1 MSSLK
6 RSLIQLHIFVFLAG
20 LTAPIGNLI
29 QLNGLVLVFYRMFLT
44 VLALLPVYLMQQ
56 QLSQVTFKDKI
67 KLMSI
72 GVLIAIHW
80 VCFYGSIKLA
90 NVSVALVCISSVGI
104 FTAVLE
110 PFFFKTK
117 LIWNDILIGLLS
129 LVGILCI
136 FQFDIQFRTGI
147 LVGLVSALFASIF
160 TIINKRLT
168 VQYTT
173 QTIQTFE
180 MLGGFGF
187 LAIVVLCINAYQHN
201 AFVIPKQLDW
211 FWLII
216 LSLVCTVLANYLMLN
231 ALKRISAFTLN
242 VSLNLEPVYGIIIA
256 IVLFQEHKQMG
267 KGFYIGM
274 VLIAISVM
282 LQMFR
287 VLRQQ
292 KFNKKPFLS

>member
-1 MSSLK
+1 ML
-6 RSLIQLHIFVFLAG
+6 
-20 LTAPIGNLI
+20 
-29 QLNGLVLVFYRMFLT
+29 LT
-44 VLALLPVYLMQQ
+44 VVALLPIYMIQQ
-56 QLSQVTFKDKI
+56 QPSPISFKDKG
-67 KLMSI
+67 KLMLI

-90 NVSVALVCISSVGI
+90 NVSIALVCISSVGI
-104 FTAVLE
+104 FTAILE
-110 PFFFKTK
+110 PLIFKSK
-117 LIWNDILIGLLS
+117 FIWNDILIGLLS
-129 LVGILCI
+129 LIGILFI
-136 FQFDIQFRTGI
+136 FQFDIHFRTGI

-187 LAIVVLCINAYQHN
+187 LAIVILSINAYQHN
-201 AFVIPKQLDW
+201 AFVIPTQRDW

-216 LSLVCTVLANYLMLN
+216 LALVCTVLANHLMLN

-242 VSLNLEPVYGIIIA
+242 VTLNLEPVYGIIIA
-256 IVLFQEHKQMG
+256 ILLFQEHKQMG
-267 KGFYIGM
+267 KGFYIGI

-292 KFNKKPFLS
+292 KSNK

>member
-1 MSSLK
+1 VSSFK
-6 RSLIQLHIFVFLAG
+6 RSLIQLHVFVFLAG

-29 QLNGLVLVFYRMFLT
+29 QLNGLILVFYRMLLT
-44 VLALLPVYLMQQ
+44 VLALIPIYLMHQQ
-56 QLSQVTFKDKI
+56 ASQISLKDKV
-67 KLMSI
+67 KLMFI

-90 NVSVALVCISSVGI
+90 NVSIALVCISSVGI
-104 FTAVLE
+104 FTAMLE
-110 PFFFKTK
+110 PLIFKSK
-117 LIWNDILIGLLS
+117 FIWNDILIGLLS
-129 LVGILCI
+129 LIGILFI
-136 FQFDIQFRTGI
+136 FQFDIHFRTGI

-187 LAIVVLCINAYQHN
+187 LAIVILSINAYQHN
-201 AFVIPKQLDW
+201 AFVIPTQRDW

-216 LSLVCTVLANYLMLN
+216 LALVCTVLANHLMLN

-242 VSLNLEPVYGIIIA
+242 VTLNLEPVYGIIIA
-256 IVLFQEHKQMG
+256 ILLFQEHKQMG
-267 KGFYIGM
+267 KGFYIGI

-292 KFNKKPFLS
+292 KSNK

>member
-1 MSSLK
+1 VSSFK
-6 RSLIQLHIFVFLAG
+6 RSLIQLHVFVILAG

-29 QLNGLVLVFYRMFLT
+29 QLNGLVLVFYRMLLT
-44 VLALLPVYLMQQ
+44 VIALLPIYLMHQQ
-56 QLSQVTFKDKI
+56 TSQVSIKDKS
-67 KLMSI
+67 KLMLI

-90 NVSVALVCISSVGI
+90 NVSIALVCISSVGI

-110 PFFFKTK
+110 PLIFKSK
-117 LIWNDILIGLLS
+117 FIWNDILIGLLS
-129 LVGILCI
+129 LIGILFI

-147 LVGLVSALFASIF
+147 LVGLVSAFFASIF

-168 VQYTT
+168 TQYTT

-180 MLGGFGF
+180 MFGGFGF
-187 LAIVVLCINAYQHN
+187 LAIIILCINAYQHN
-201 AFVIPKQLDW
+201 PFVIPTKLDW

-216 LSLVCTVLANYLMLN
+216 LSLVCTVLANHLMLN
-231 ALKRISAFTLN
+231 ALKKISAFTLN
-242 VSLNLEPVYGIIIA
+242 VTLNLEPVYGIIIA
-256 IVLFQEHKQMG
+256 ILLFQEHKQMG
-267 KGFYIGM
+267 KGFYIGI
-274 VLIAISVM
+274 VLIAISVL

-292 KFNKKPFLS
+292 KSKK

>member
-29 QLNGLVLVFYRMFLT
+29 QLNGLELVFYRMLLT

-56 QLSQVTFKDKI
+56 QLSQITFKDKV
-67 KLMSI
+67 KLMLI

-129 LVGILCI
+129 LVGIFCI

-201 AFVIPKQLDW
+201 PFVIPTQRDW

-292 KFNKKPFLS
+292 KFNK

>member
-1 MSSLK
+1 VSSFK
-6 RSLIQLHIFVFLAG
+6 RSLIQLHLFVFLAG

-29 QLNGLVLVFYRMFLT
+29 QLNGLYLVFYRMLLT
-44 VLALLPVYLMQQ
+44 LIALSPIYMFYQQ
-56 QLSQVTFKDKI
+56 PIKVSLKEKG
-67 KLMSI
+67 KLMLI

-129 LVGILCI
+129 LIGILCI

-147 LVGLVSALFASIF
+147 LVGLVSAFFASIF

-187 LAIVVLCINAYQHN
+187 LAIVILCINAYQQN
-201 AFVIPKQLDW
+201 AFVIPTQRDW

-242 VSLNLEPVYGIIIA
+242 VSLNLEPVYGILIA

-292 KFNKKPFLS
+292 KSK

>member
-1 MSSLK
+1 VSNFK
-6 RSLIQLHIFVFLAG
+6 RSLIQLHVFVFLAG

-29 QLNGLVLVFYRMFLT
+29 QLNGLILVFYRMLLT
-44 VLALLPVYLMQQ
+44 VVALLPIYMIQQ
-56 QLSQVTFKDKI
+56 QPSPISFKDKG
-67 KLMSI
+67 KLMLI

-90 NVSVALVCISSVGI
+90 NVSIALVCISSVGI
-104 FTAVLE
+104 FTAILE
-110 PFFFKTK
+110 PLIFKSK
-117 LIWNDILIGLLS
+117 FIWNDILIGLLS
-129 LVGILCI
+129 LIGILFI
-136 FQFDIQFRTGI
+136 FQFDIHFRTGI

-187 LAIVVLCINAYQHN
+187 LAIVILSINAYQHN
-201 AFVIPKQLDW
+201 AFVIPTQRDW

-216 LSLVCTVLANYLMLN
+216 LALVCTVLANHLMLN

-242 VSLNLEPVYGIIIA
+242 VTLNLEPVYGIIIA
-256 IVLFQEHKQMG
+256 ILLFQEHKQMG
-267 KGFYIGM
+267 KGFYIGI

-292 KFNKKPFLS
+292 KSNK

>member
-1 MSSLK
+1 VNSFK
-6 RSLIQLHIFVFLAG
+6 RSLIQLHVFVFLAG
-20 LTAPIGNLI
+20 LTAPLGNLI
-29 QLNGLVLVFYRMFLT
+29 QLNGLYLVFYRMLLT
-44 VLALLPVYLMQQ
+44 VLVLFPIYFLHQKFNKVPI
-56 QLSQVTFKDKI
+56 KDKGR
-67 KLMSI
+67 LMLI

-90 NVSVALVCISSVGI
+90 NVSIALVCISSVGL

-117 LIWNDILIGLLS
+117 LIWNDIF
-129 LVGILCI
+129 VGILSLIGILFI
-136 FQFDIQFRTGI
+136 FQFDIHFRTGI
-147 LVGLVSALFASIF
+147 LVGLVSSFFASVF

-168 VQYTT
+168 DQYTT

-180 MLGGFGF
+180 MIGGLGF
-187 LAIVVLCINAYQHN
+187 LTVVLLGINFFQHT
-201 AFVIPKQLDW
+201 AFTMPSQNDW

-216 LSLVCTVLANYLMLN
+216 LSLVCTVLANHLMLN
-231 ALKRISAFTLN
+231 ALKNISAFTLN

-256 IVLFQEHKQMG
+256 IVFFQEHKQMG

-274 VLIAISVM
+274 SLIAISVM

-292 KFNKKPFLS
+292 KSK

>member
-1 MSSLK
+1 VSSLK

-29 QLNGLVLVFYRMFLT
+29 QLNGLELVFYRMLLT

-56 QLSQVTFKDKI
+56 QLSQITFKDKV
-67 KLMSI
+67 KLMLI

-129 LVGILCI
+129 LVGIFCI

-201 AFVIPKQLDW
+201 PFVIPTQRDW

-292 KFNKKPFLS
+292 KFNK

>member
-1 MSSLK
+1 VSSFN
-6 RSLIQLHIFVFLAG
+6 RSLLQLHLFVFLAG

-29 QLNGLVLVFYRMFLT
+29 QLNGLYLVFYRMLLT
-44 VLALLPVYLMQQ
+44 VFALFPIYILHQHPTKVSL
-56 QLSQVTFKDKI
+56 KEKA
-67 KLMSI
+67 KLMMI

-117 LIWNDILIGLLS
+117 LIWNDILIGFLS
-129 LVGILCI
+129 LIGIMCI
-136 FQFDIQFRTGI
+136 FQFDTQFRTGI
-147 LVGLVSALFASIF
+147 LVGLVSALFASFF

-168 VQYTT
+168 VQYNT

-187 LAIVVLCINAYQHN
+187 LSIVILVINAYQQN
-201 AFVIPKQLDW
+201 NFVIPTQHDW

-216 LSLVCTVLANYLMLN
+216 LSLACTVLANYLMLN

-242 VSLNLEPVYGIIIA
+242 ISLNLEPVYGIIIA
-256 IVLFQEHKQMG
+256 IFLFKEHKQMG
-267 KGFYIGM
+267 TGFYIGM
-274 VLIAISVM
+274 VLIAISVL

-292 KFNKKPFLS
+292 ISK